1 MKIVFVLQIV
11 CLVVFAAKP
20 PVAPKKSKLCG
31 NEKCDEVLF
40 KAKVKRVMTFNH
52 EAFLSLV
59 EGALIDVTAVKYSDR
74 TDLMEGVLADGTKGN
89 FYIGAID
96 IGPYIEFLRDAIA
109 KKKELKE
116 ISQDKADIGSK
127 KVLGT
132 VRADL
137 QLVRDYNVQAARYAQ
152 EQKLPAP
159 QPIPLPDLP
168 PSGGS
173 RHGHSHGDSH
183 GHGHSHGGA
192 AHGHSHAEDTHAHGH
207 SHGGAAQGHSHVEDA
222 HGHGHS
228 HGGAAQGHSHVEAA
242 HDHGHS
248 HGEAVHI
255 HVHDHSHGGE
265 PPVAESPSVQTE
277 KVAMKV
283 EHDHGHGHS
292 HGEEAHPKPSHSTDQ
307 HGSPIPVVKIESS
320 DTNNASASDPSI
332 SVTSSDSSVGK
343 QPINSPEATQ
353 QIPLTEMEKEIEK
366 LLARDAVLL
375 KEEAAPKQTVVDSTT
390 QSPDVSVA
398 ATPAPAPTTAE
409 PLPTPRIST
418 GDILGGAASINLTPQ
433 NDAQPTPTTVDP
445 PLTVPPPLEKPDLPM
460 EAQNTQSSPM
470 PSTAPTDSLPQQDST
485 FPPPESSTVDQ
496 TVTAQQATLTAD
508 PSLAPVEQPEHQ
520 PAGVAE
526 QSAATTELSAGA
538 AHVNADGIGK
548 GEESLLTTTRSP
560 SPVDIEQTHPT
571 SVTPAGVKEADV
583 AEDVVSTTQPSV
595 EAITGTIPPTATVPA
610 EYCSRENCP
619 DENAVPQD
627 PGEGEAIQKAP
638 GAVHGILKTV
648 AAVIR
653 TLPFLDGIGDG
664 GVGLFI
670 NVSFL
675 VAAIIIYSIS
685 SVLSEYSDAVGCDK
699 MIAHDLATKCK
710 MLDELNKAKDVEI
723 NRNELMKGEIEEE
736 RRSRELRENDLTSE
750 RKRAA
755 QAEDRVSDLR
765 RRLDEEEQTHSRTI
779 NELATANLSLERLEK
794 DLRAE
799 KKALE
804 EMTLEQKKT
813 KDAAIK
819 LSMELQSAN
828 EEIMKLTVE
837 KSNIELENA
846 TLSSMIE
853 EIERNR
859 KEGSGGSGGWSDFGD
874 DIIGDADEEREKTPA
889 SSTISV
895 PVAGPGA
902 VSDVR
907 EAAKLRVQLKKSE
920 QELETTRMALDYEK
934 QERSRLQS
942 KLSSTEHE
950 LERRIREIAER
961 ERERTRADERC
972 NELLTIMKDS
982 NAKARETELLRD
994 KLRDD
999 VAILQSEVASTM
1011 EEKRKKD
1018 EKISEL
1024 EVELKRMRNEHLKL
1038 ETKRFSEVLELKH
1051 KLDVLM
1057 TAQMQP
1063 LTPAVQGYDYVNKI
1077 ERDTVNS
1084 PSSLWEEAPRPL
1096 SSNRATSPEE
1106 DFLFGTFHTTKKGTG
1121 RPRRSDRLQME
1132 TSPAE
1137 SEKRKER
1144 KETSHRRVRSRSHG
1158 RQLWNGRLEDMPA
1171 GRHLPADRAAPS
1183 AHNPGYE
1190 MDPHNR
1196 RHNRSVH
1203 AYYSSGGSNGGRS
1216 PPPEMPLLSAV
1227 PPPGLKKPA
1236 GKRANGELGLFR
1248 FLQ

>member
-173 RHGHSHGDSH
+173 RHGHSH
-183 GHGHSHGGA
+183 
-192 AHGHSHAEDTHAHGH
+192 
-207 SHGGAAQGHSHVEDA
+207 
-222 HGHGHS
+222 
-228 HGGAAQGHSHVEAA
+228 
-242 HDHGHS
+242 
-248 HGEAVHI
+248 
-255 HVHDHSHGGE
+255 
-265 PPVAESPSVQTE
+265 
-277 KVAMKV
+277 
-283 EHDHGHGHS
+283 
-292 HGEEAHPKPSHSTDQ
+292 EAHPKPSHSTDQ

-723 NRNELMKGEIEEE
+723 NRLSSGRFPGNVDEAAELRKELCLREVEIQKICQANELMKGEIEEE